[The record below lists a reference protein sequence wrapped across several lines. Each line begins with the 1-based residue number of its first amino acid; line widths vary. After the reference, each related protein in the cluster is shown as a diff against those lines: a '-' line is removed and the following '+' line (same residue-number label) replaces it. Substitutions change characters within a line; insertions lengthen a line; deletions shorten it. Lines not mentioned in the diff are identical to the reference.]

1 MQLISKNLE
10 VIANMITYVVGD
22 LFQSPAR
29 VLVNTVNT
37 VGVMGKG
44 IAKDFKTIYP
54 EMFKRYQAL
63 CENNSFDIGQLWLY
77 KTPHKWILNFPT
89 KRHWRQPSKLEYVE
103 EGLRKFVASY
113 VDQGITSIAFPTLG
127 CGNGELNWE
136 KEVRPLMEKYLN
148 NLPIDV
154 YVYLYDKTR
163 NKMEHKNVKEIKQW
177 LRGEPQSLAFSEL
190 WDDIQCLLTKKNKF
204 LTENSSKPFEAHCL
218 DVDTPGILI
227 INGNDKYVIESE
239 QLVGLWQHVRSLGF
253 CMESSLPNEL
263 DYYANYLMAI
273 LKELPYLEPVIINTS
288 YNQLDQNSI
297 GLQYVPPVSE
307 DWFSMMHEVR
317 ANNE

>member
-163 NKMEHKNVKEIKQW
+163 NKMEHKNVKE
-177 LRGEPQSLAFSEL
+177 
-190 WDDIQCLLTKKNKF
+190 
-204 LTENSSKPFEAHCL
+204 
-218 DVDTPGILI
+218 
-227 INGNDKYVIESE
+227 
-239 QLVGLWQHVRSLGF
+239 
-253 CMESSLPNEL
+253 
-263 DYYANYLMAI
+263 
-273 LKELPYLEPVIINTS
+273 
-288 YNQLDQNSI
+288 
-297 GLQYVPPVSE
+297 
-307 DWFSMMHEVR
+307 MMHEVR